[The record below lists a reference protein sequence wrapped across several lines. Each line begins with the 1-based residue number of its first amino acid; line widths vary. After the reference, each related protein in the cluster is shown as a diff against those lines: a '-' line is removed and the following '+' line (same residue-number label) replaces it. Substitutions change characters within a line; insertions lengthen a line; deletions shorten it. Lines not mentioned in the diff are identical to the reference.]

1 MELTHASLRVID
13 VCGTESS
20 ASPHACLVS
29 AFLLSPARR
38 GTDTPTKQLGRQS
51 ARRRTMAARG
61 WSPQAPPSP
70 SRPSRTL
77 HLVELVLAT
86 RTAERA
92 DRVGPSAQ
100 SAGVTARGSRR
111 VSRAHRPPLDAR
123 PEPTAV
129 RLFPN
134 NGPAPWHAG
143 PPGPAGGS
151 CRHPPWKP
159 HPVASVGRQIQG
171 GCLRRRRWAHLR
183 SVRTP
188 TLPPHAFHTGR
199 STI

>member
-1 MELTHASLRVID
+1 MQACESLASVAQNRLPRLTLASYLRSFSPPRAAVRIHPQNN
-13 VCGTESS
+13 S
-20 ASPHACLVS
+20 ADSHPL
-29 AFLLSPARR
+29 
-38 GTDTPTKQLGRQS
+38 T

-70 SRPSRTL
+70 SRSSRTL

-159 HPVASVGRQIQG
+159 HPVASVGRQTQG